1 MEYILKEKNKGC
13 IFCEIPK
20 ENQDKKNYILYRGK
34 FCFVILNAFPYN
46 NGHLMIAPY
55 DHIKN
60 IEELKSET
68 LIELMSLCKRSI
80 TVLKE
85 KMNPQG
91 FNIGINMGKFAGAGI
106 LEHVHLHIVP
116 RWEGDTNFMPV
127 ISDTRVIPQ
136 YLSETYDLLKPGF
149 WTTILKN
156 ILTKLV
162 PFPI

>member
-1 MEYILKEKNKGC
+1 MKHLWAPWRMEYILKEKKEGC
-13 IFCEIPK
+13 IFCEKPK
-20 ENQDKKNYILYRGK
+20 GNQDKKNYILYRGK

-68 LIELMSLCKRSI
+68 LIELMSLCQKSI

-85 KMNPQG
+85 KMNPRG
-91 FNIGINMGKFAGAGI
+91 FNIGINISKVAGAGI

-149 WTTILKN
+149 
-156 ILTKLV
+156 
-162 PFPI
+162 

>member
-1 MEYILKEKNKGC
+1 LKHLWAPWRMKYILKEKKEGC
-13 IFCEIPK
+13 IFCEKPK

-55 DHIKN
+55 AHIKN
-60 IEELKSET
+60 IEELNNNT
-68 LIELMSLCKRSI
+68 LIELMSLCQKSI

-85 KMNPQG
+85 RMDPQG
-91 FNIGINMGKFAGAGI
+91 FNIGINISKVAGAGI

-136 YLSETYDLLKPGF
+136 YLSETYNLLKPGF
-149 WTTILKN
+149 
-156 ILTKLV
+156 
-162 PFPI
+162 